1 MQFAQKLWAQLLRMT
16 PAKSFSVQVE
26 AGTGFEWVEI
36 YAKCDWTAALERG
49 PGTDWS
55 WNDTGKAS

>member
-1 MQFAQKLWAQLLRMT
+1 MT